1 MATLQRLPYS
11 NVLAPEDIRLAASA
25 FESTLQSLDS
35 VPETA
40 STRDAVARY
49 IIERTL
55 LGERDPIRLRD
66 GALAQ
71 MRRPGPPKKI

>member
-1 MATLQRLPYS
+1 MATIDRLPYP
-11 NVLAPEDIRLAASA
+11 NVLEPEDIRLAASA
-25 FESTLQSLDS
+25 LESTLQSLDC
-35 VPETA
+35 VTAPETA
-40 STRDAVARY
+40 RESVARY

-71 MRRPGPPKKI
+71 LKRPRPAERA

>member
-1 MATLQRLPYS
+1 MATIHRLPYR

-35 VPETA
+35 VPEA
-40 STRDAVARY
+40 DSRDAMARY
-49 IIERTL
+49 IMERTL

-71 MRRPGPPKKI
+71 MRRPGSTKTV